1 VKSTSLFFPF
11 LKIISDVHNFK
22 NRSGD
27 ILFLMPDEEIKIR
40 DLCGYTAD
48 RQQGMPQTYT
58 HNV

>member
-1 VKSTSLFFPF
+1 VKSASFPF
-11 LKIISDVHNFK
+11 LKIVSNVHNFK
-22 NRSGD
+22 NKGGH

-58 HNV
+58 NNV